1 MFQINRFLRVLDPNL
16 DRLSAP
22 VVIETTAT
30 NETSDGAGNTDV
42 ADLVACQRKI
52 AVGIMRSNPPTAFPR
67 VSTQPAENKRTTSA
81 AKITF
86 RIIGR
91 FIQLDNV
98 KGMARRWEA
107 LNLIKRL
114 SRRRHL
120 WLVYAHHGLKP
131 KGVQVLC
138 L

>member
-52 AVGIMRSNPPTAFPR
+52 AVGIMRSNPPDCVPPR
-67 VSTQPAENKRTTSA
+67 EHA
-81 AKITF
+81 A
-86 RIIGR
+86 
-91 FIQLDNV
+91 
-98 KGMARRWEA
+98 
-107 LNLIKRL
+107 
-114 SRRRHL
+114 S
-120 WLVYAHHGLKP
+120 
-131 KGVQVLC
+131 
-138 L
+138 